1 MDLNQAP
8 QLEIKKLYREKA
20 EERKLLMAERK
31 KLRAEDVENLKE
43 NRFERS
49 YARLYQQLLHQEKM
63 KQILNKYKFKKWK
76 KSRSKMQKSRYKDKR
91 SRN

>member
-1 MDLNQAP
+1 
-8 QLEIKKLYREKA
+8 
-20 EERKLLMAERK
+20 MAEHK
-31 KLRAEDVENLKE
+31 KMRAEDSEKLKE
-43 NRFERS
+43 KRFKRKN
-49 YARLYQQLLHQEKM
+49 ARLDQELEHQEKM